1 MASKVPFVNQIA
13 WVALIPQ
20 ILFLGLLMF
29 IYYLLNVGDFVL
41 LGAITYL
48 VLSYVVRKLMLKSFY
63 RGIKLLKKLEVEAAI
78 PYFETC
84 VGFFSRNSWLDK
96 YRYLM
101 LLSSSKMTFRE
112 MSLCNI
118 AFCYGQ
124 INEGQKSKK
133 LYEQILKEYPD
144 NVIALTALKMIQSFS
159 GGSSLG

>member
-1 MASKVPFVNQIA
+1 MASKIPLVNQIA

-29 IYYLLNVGDFVL
+29 IYYLLNVGNFVL

-48 VLSYVVRKLMLKSFY
+48 VLSYVVRRLMLKSFF
-63 RGIKLLKKLEVEAAI
+63 RGIKLLKKQEVEAAI

-96 YRYLM
+96 YRYLI

-124 INEGQKSKK
+124 INKGQKSKE